1 MSESLEIISRC
12 IQGTQ
17 SNVIQLD
24 QGTYRK
30 IGKEKANKQEHK
42 RPSTKK
48 LRILKLI
55 IGQ

>member
-12 IQGTQ
+12 IQGIQ

-24 QGTYRK
+24 QDTYRK
-30 IGKEKANKQEHK
+30 TGKEKANKQEHK
-42 RPSTKK
+42 RSSTKK

-55 IGQ
+55 IG